1 MPHDELL
8 ERSQALRADFFKE
21 NIKLFA
27 TLSNEGQ
34 SPEILFIGCD
44 DSRII
49 PEAIIGAG
57 PGELF
62 VLRVI
67 ANIVPPYGTGERSVG
82 ATLEYALRYLE
93 VRHIIVC
100 GHLDCGGIKA
110 LDAQLDRLYEP
121 HLAQWLEYAR
131 PAQTQVDARGVEP
144 DFRHR
149 TIVEQ
154 NVLLQRDNLITYD
167 VVRQAL
173 ERGELELHGW
183 VYDLSTGRIS
193 YWDAEAEGFI
203 DEGKAQMRISPTP
216 DQVTE

>member
-1 MPHDELL
+1 MPHDELA
-8 ERSQALRADFFKE
+8 ERTRALRADFFKG
-21 NIKLFA
+21 NIELFA
-27 TLSNEGQ
+27 TLSDQGQ

-44 DSRII
+44 DSRVI
-49 PEAIIGAG
+49 PEAIMGAG

-67 ANIVPPYGTGERSVG
+67 ANIVPPYGISERSVG

-93 VRHIIVC
+93 VQHIIVC
-100 GHLDCGGIKA
+100 GHIDCGGIKA
-110 LDAQLDRLYEP
+110 LDAQLDQLYEP

-154 NVLLQRDNLITYD
+154 NVLLQWDNLLTYD

-173 ERGELELHGW
+173 ERSELELHGW

-203 DEGKAQMRISPTP
+203 DEGR
-216 DQVTE
+216 D